1 MFRVQR
7 RLTNKTITDVNAV
20 FIVVAILL
28 AGLVVFALCKL
39 GTVESRID
47 DLYNKA
53 LTMQG
58 DIEANKARSQ
68 DNYKLI
74 AQVNTEVEN
83 VKTTIA
89 DLHKHEPTE
98 EPTKEVEKEL
108 ENLVQEQEEELSDR
122 ELELLERRECF
133 AHLRAHG
140 VSLHDAADK
149 MHISYSTAKRYEK
162 WRVDNKK

>member
-1 MFRVQR
+1 M
-7 RLTNKTITDVNAV
+7 NAV
-20 FIVVAILL
+20 IITIVILL
-28 AGLVVFALCKL
+28 GVFVALAFAKMARINN
-39 GTVESRID
+39 RID
-47 DLYNKA
+47 DIYNKA
-53 LTMQG
+53 FMMQG
-58 DIEANKARSQ
+58 EIEANTARAK

-74 AQVNTEVEN
+74 AKFNTEVEK
-83 VKTTIA
+83 VKDTIA
-89 DLHKHEPTE
+89 ELHKHEPAE
-98 EPTKEVEKEL
+98 EPAKEVEAEL
-108 ENLVQEQEEELSDR
+108 ENLVPEQEEELSNK

>member
-1 MFRVQR
+1 M
-7 RLTNKTITDVNAV
+7 NAV
-20 FIVVAILL
+20 IITIVVLL
-28 AGLVVFALCKL
+28 GVFVALAFAKMARINN
-39 GTVESRID
+39 RID
-47 DLYNKA
+47 DIFNKA

-58 DIEANKARSQ
+58 EIEANTARAK

-74 AQVNTEVEN
+74 AKFNTEVEK
-83 VKTTIA
+83 VESTIA
-89 DLHKHEPTE
+89 ELHKHEPTD
-98 EPTKEVEKEL
+98 EPAKEVEAEL
-108 ENLVQEQEEELSDR
+108 ENLVPEQEEEEEEEEELSNK

>member
-1 MFRVQR
+1 M
-7 RLTNKTITDVNAV
+7 NAV
-20 FIVVAILL
+20 FIIVAILL

-39 GTVESRID
+39 GTLESRID
-47 DLYNKA
+47 DIYHKA

-58 DIEANKARSQ
+58 DIESNTARSQ

-74 AQVNTEVEN
+74 AQVNTEVEK
-83 VKTTIA
+83 VKSTIA
-89 DLHKHEPTE
+89 DLHKHEPTD
-98 EPTKEVEKEL
+98 EPAKEVEEEL
-108 ENLVQEQEEELSDR
+108 ENLISEKSKEVSDKELC
-122 ELELLERRECF
+122 LIERRECF
-133 AHLRAHG
+133 AHLRSHG